1 MNERGAERDRV
12 SSGTS
17 RKIASPAHGWIIL
30 NKEVGISSAQAVARV
45 RRIFGGVKT
54 GHGGTLD
61 PLACG
66 VLPIALGE
74 ATKTISYVM
83 GAEKSYHFTLAWGS
97 ETQTDDAE
105 GDVTRTSDNI
115 PDIDDI
121 NAVLPRFV
129 GEIEQVPPDYSAVK
143 IEGKRA
149 YAMARQRDKDRRDK
163 DRHDKDGPV
172 QPAMPSLAPRKIM
185 IYAFSLLSCDSR
197 TASFHVH
204 CGKGA
209 YIRAL
214 ARDLGRAL
222 GSAAHVTR
230 LERMSVGRFSHQQS
244 ISLDFL
250 TELADNAAAQT
261 ALLDVKTVL
270 DDIPALAL
278 TDSQA
283 QRLRHG
289 QLVDWPHDVP
299 EADIMVAYLDDT
311 PIAFVS
317 HDGHHIT
324 PKRVFNL

>member
-1 MNERGAERDRV
+1 MHERWAEIV
-12 SSGTS
+12 SSRTS
-17 RKIASPAHGWIIL
+17 RNIASPTHGWIIL
-30 NKEVGISSAQAVARV
+30 NKDIGISSAQAVARV

-83 GAEKSYHFTLAWGS
+83 GAEKSYQFSLAWGS
-97 ETQTDDAE
+97 ETQTDDVE
-105 GDVTRTSDNI
+105 GEITRISDKI
-115 PDIDDI
+115 PDADEI
-121 NAVLPRFV
+121 NAVLPRFI

-149 YAMARQRDKDRRDK
+149 YAMARQRD
-163 DRHDKDGPV
+163 RHKPEQPEH
-172 QPAMPSLAPRKIM
+172 QPAMPALTARKIL
-185 IYAFSLLSCDSR
+185 IHEFSLLSCDGN

-209 YIRAL
+209 YIRSL

-289 QLVDWPHDVP
+289 QQIDWPHDVP
-299 EADIMVAYLDDT
+299 DAEIMVAYLDDT
-311 PIAFVS
+311 PIGFVS
-317 HDGHHIT
+317 HDGHQIT

>member
-1 MNERGAERDRV
+1 MV
-12 SSGTS
+12 SSEKHAAQLS
-17 RKIASPAHGWIIL
+17 SSHGWIIL
-30 NKEVGISSAQAVARV
+30 NKDIGMSSAQAVGKV

-54 GHGGTLD
+54 GHAGTLD

-83 GAEKSYHFTLAWGS
+83 SAEKSYRFTLAWGS

-105 GDVTRTSDNI
+105 GEITRISDKI
-115 PDIDDI
+115 PDADEI
-121 NAVLPRFV
+121 NAVLPRFI
-129 GEIEQVPPDYSAVK
+129 GEIDQVPPDYSAVK

-149 YAMARQRDKDRRDK
+149 YAMARQRDRQKPDQTISDT
-163 DRHDKDGPV
+163 DTV
-172 QPAMPSLAPRKIM
+172 SLPALAPRKIM
-185 IYAFSLLSCDSR
+185 IYEFSLLSSDSN

-204 CGKGA
+204 CGKGT
-209 YIRAL
+209 YIRSL

-222 GSAAHVTR
+222 GSAAHVQR
-230 LERMSVGRFSHQQS
+230 LERMSVGRFSHEKS

-278 TDSQA
+278 TDRQA
-283 QRLRHG
+283 QCLRYG
-289 QLVDWPHDVP
+289 QPLDWPDDVP
-299 EADIMVAYLDDT
+299 DAEIMVAYLGDT